1 MAFNFLGTIPSF
13 EEFEEFEEFI
23 QKEAENIDSRIENL
37 TAEKQRHLELV
48 DKYLAADSRLRAEYK
63 MAGKP
68 DRLWLKEPRP
78 VQVKL
83 NVTLDA
89 ANASDVAALKQN
101 FIGAI
106 KQKRE
111 RNEFRVKRLR
121 DLAYQIDEEIT
132 ALEKIKENYE
142 DYLSK
147 IRARFDIDDFTSNQ
161 RNKAQDPAELIDGLT
176 ETPVDKGIVEIND
189 ITYYLVLSIN
199 AEYNTITFDG
209 QLPPLQEGD
218 QITLANGLND
228 GTKTVLSI
236 RNSRTIKVSESVV
249 TETNSKSTAVL
260 VE

>member
-23 QKEAENIDSRIENL
+23 QKEAVNIDSRIVSL
-37 TAEKQRHLELV
+37 SAEKQRHLELV
-48 DKYLAADSRLRAEYK
+48 DKYLAADSRLRADYK
-63 MAGKP
+63 KAGRP

-78 VQVKL
+78 LQVKI

-89 ANASDVAALKQN
+89 ANASDVASLKNN

-121 DLAYQIDEEIT
+121 DLAYQIDEEINE
-132 ALEKIKENYE
+132 LESIKENYE

-147 IRARFDIDDFTSNQ
+147 VRARFDIDDFDSNQ

-176 ETPVDKGIVEIND
+176 ETPVDQGIVVANGV
-189 ITYYLVLSIN
+189 TSYLVLSIN
-199 AEYNTITFDG
+199 AVYNTITFDG
-209 QLPPLQEGD
+209 QLPPLKEGD
-218 QITLANGLND
+218 QITLANGLNN
-228 GTKTVLSI
+228 GVKTVLSI
-236 RNSRTIKVSESVV
+236 RNSRTVKVSEDVV
-249 TETNSKSTAVL
+249 SESNSKSTAVL